1 MRVRNVLECGSYLST
16 QPSAN
21 NKAAMFTK
29 ERLISI
35 SDINGNFT
43 IRLGATTS
51 IYYLHL
57 ISAIDRFQR
66 REPTVVGSIYS

>member
-1 MRVRNVLECGSYLST
+1 
-16 QPSAN
+16 
-21 NKAAMFTK
+21 MFTK